1 MDKIQTITFS
11 YIFYKTDDTPGWL
24 VARFMGADEEILAKI
39 KKHALKEYRIFFG
52 GEFNAEF
59 SEDFSDSVKHNLDPE
74 TAFMI
79 SDWIY
84 CNELDR
90 WFLPNE
96 QMPIPKDSKEH
107 TIHLFSYSVQYDEDR
122 NDDLDEISDE
132 ESELEGK
139 KVFYS
144 VAKVTVNDFS
154 FEWEYTDSY
163 FEKFSK
169 FFNNLGKKEFS
180 VISIDEYDYIKILVW
195 PIGKEIRVI
204 FQDYSYH
211 DNVREVVSIKMDSV
225 SFISK
230 FKGLLNDLQK
240 KHDEYKIKF
249 NRCTDNI
256 GKNYFDTSD
265 NSADFGKE
273 I

>member
-1 MDKIQTITFS
+1 MNKLQTITFS

-96 QMPIPKDSKEH
+96 QMPIPKDSKER
-107 TIHLFSYSVQYDEDR
+107 TIHSFSYSVQYYEDR

-169 FFNNLGKKEFS
+169 SFNNLGKKEFS

-211 DNVREVVSIKMDSV
+211 DKVREVVSITMDSV

-249 NRCTDNI
+249 NRCN
-256 GKNYFDTSD
+256 
-265 NSADFGKE
+265 
-273 I
+273 

>member
-1 MDKIQTITFS
+1 MDKLQTITFS

-24 VARFMGADEEILAKI
+24 VARFMGTDEEILAKI
-39 KKHALKEYRIFFG
+39 KKNDWKEYKIFSG
-52 GEFNAEF
+52 GVINAEF
-59 SEDFSDSVKHNLDPE
+59 TENFPDSVQHNLDPE

-84 CNELDR
+84 SKELDR
-90 WFLPNE
+90 WFLPDE
-96 QMPIPKDSKEH
+96 QMPIPKDCKEH

-144 VAKVTVNDFS
+144 VAKITVNDFS

-169 FFNNLGKKEFS
+169 SFNNLGKKEFS

-195 PIGKEIRVI
+195 PMGKEIRVI
-204 FQDYSYH
+204 FQDYGYH
-211 DNVREVVSIKMDSV
+211 DKVREVVSITMNSV
-225 SFISK
+225 SVISN

-249 NRCTDNI
+249 NRCTDTI
-256 GKNYFDTSD
+256 CENYFDTSG

-273 I
+273 N

>member
-96 QMPIPKDSKEH
+96 QMPIPKDSKER
-107 TIHLFSYSVQYDEDR
+107 TIHSFSYSVQYDEDR

-169 FFNNLGKKEFS
+169 SFNNLGKKEFS

-211 DNVREVVSIKMDSV
+211 DKVREVVSITMDSV

-249 NRCTDNI
+249 NRCN
-256 GKNYFDTSD
+256 
-265 NSADFGKE
+265 
-273 I
+273 